1 MFNWM
6 LLLGPPGMAK
16 AVLVLEVHRK
26 RVQRYSEMHRLQS
39 PGFGSDDEMLGL
51 QIILLV
57 LPSFFQLPPATVD
70 TTS

>member
-1 MFNWM
+1 MFNWT

-16 AVLVLEVHRK
+16 AALVLEVHQK
-26 RVQRYSEMHRLQS
+26 RVRYSEMHQLRS